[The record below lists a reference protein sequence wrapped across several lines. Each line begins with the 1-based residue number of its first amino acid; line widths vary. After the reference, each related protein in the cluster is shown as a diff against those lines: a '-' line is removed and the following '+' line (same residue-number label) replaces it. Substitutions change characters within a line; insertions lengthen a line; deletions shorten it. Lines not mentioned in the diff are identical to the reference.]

1 MHPLWLAIR
10 LPQLPRE
17 VLPPSATEA
26 TPRNPRAEREALKA
40 LCAAAYQF
48 SGAVT
53 AQPRAPE
60 PGAQTI
66 WLEIASSLRLFH
78 GLDALLTRLRTSLA
92 RLGYSHRIG
101 VAPTLEGASILAD
114 AG

>member
-26 TPRNPRAEREALKA
+26 TPANPRAEREALKA

-53 AQPRAPE
+53 AQPRAPHL
-60 PGAQTI
+60 ARMCATHTI
-66 WLEIASSLRLFH
+66 WLEIASSLRLFG
-78 GLDALLTRLRTSLA
+78 GLDALLARLRTSLA
-92 RLGYSHRIG
+92 RLGYSHRVG
-101 VAPTLEGASILAD
+101 VAPT
-114 AG
+114 